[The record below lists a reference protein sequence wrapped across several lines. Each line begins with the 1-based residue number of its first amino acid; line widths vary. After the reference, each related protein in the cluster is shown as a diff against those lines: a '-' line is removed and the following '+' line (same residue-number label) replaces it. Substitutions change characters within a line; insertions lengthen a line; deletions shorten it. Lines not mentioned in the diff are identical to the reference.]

1 MSLSLLVFIFH
12 FAVSKT
18 YVYVVPQTTVR
29 PISANII
36 FTQTPGQ
43 SGSLMTVKNEVRLK
57 KVSIPVEYSMR
68 FTIETIDPNSATAAQ
83 GRITV
88 YNELTTPQ
96 SMKPNTRFI
105 SEDGIVYKVDEWIN
119 VPAAREANGVTEIG
133 SVEVI
138 VKAEHID
145 E

>member
-1 MSLSLLVFIFH
+1 MTYHVTISLVFIFH

-18 YVYVVPQTTVR
+18 YVFVVPQTTVR

-43 SGSLMTVKNEVRLK
+43 SGALVAVKNEVRLK

-68 FTIETIDPNSATAAQ
+68 FTIETIDQNSATSAG

-88 YNELTTPQ
+88 YNELTTR
-96 SMKPNTRFI
+96 KP
-105 SEDGIVYKVDEWIN
+105 
-119 VPAAREANGVTEIG
+119 
-133 SVEVI
+133 
-138 VKAEHID
+138 
-145 E
+145 